1 VLSGAFVADFLH
13 SDNNDLNEV
22 VETVTKDDRNGD
34 KYLISIETFEI
45 VGFKVS
51 WIPVPSML

>member
-1 VLSGAFVADFLH
+1 MLSGAFVADFLH

-34 KYLISIETFEI
+34 KYL
-45 VGFKVS
+45 
-51 WIPVPSML
+51 